1 MKGLLCAY
9 VFRQLAAFHDGEL
22 SVEQQIAVES
32 HLQECSRCAAE
43 VQRLQSISDALRCQA
58 AGLAQESFADIEG
71 LRAGVISRMK
81 AEREESLPS
90 QIGRLFEDLHLV
102 YAVLGAAGATLA
114 CLVVMFGMMHFGA
127 QERPDSLAALVEV
140 LAAPA
145 ASSNIVS
152 EGRLVT
158 TIQPGALRDDGPGS
172 DAVFALSS
180 VVTDQGRLRTLD
192 SGQVDSQSLS
202 GEQAR
207 EQILNLM
214 DTIIETQ
221 FQPNLI
227 DGLPLSAT
235 AWRFHVTVHP
245 RRSRVSASAAPHVTK
260 QSAGAALRDGQLTT
274 AVA

>member
-9 VFRQLAAFHDGEL
+9 MFRQLAAFHDGEL

-32 HLQECSRCAAE
+32 HLQDCSRCAAE
-43 VQRLQSISDALRCQA
+43 AKRLQAISDALRSEA
-58 AGLAQESFADIEG
+58 AGLSQESFADIEG
-71 LRAGVISRMK
+71 LQAGVISRMK
-81 AEREESLPS
+81 AEREESIPS

-102 YAVLGAAGATLA
+102 YAALGAAGATLA

-127 QERPDSLAALVEV
+127 QERPDSLAALVDV

-145 ASSNIVS
+145 ASNIVS
-152 EGRLVT
+152 EGPLAT
-158 TIQPGALRDDGPGS
+158 AIQPTAFRDDGPGS

-180 VVTDQGRLRTLD
+180 FVTEQGRLRTLD
-192 SGQVDSQSLS
+192 SDQVDNETVR
-202 GEQAR
+202 GEEAR

-221 FQPNLI
+221 FQPDLI
-227 DGLPLSAT
+227 DGLPLSST
-235 AWRFHVTVHP
+235 VWRLHVTVHG
-245 RRSRVSASAAPHVTK
+245 RRSRASASAAPHVSK
-260 QSAGAALRDGQLTT
+260 QSAGAALRDGQLTA

>member
-43 VQRLQSISDALRCQA
+43 AKRLQTISDALRSEA
-58 AGLAQESFADIEG
+58 AGLAQESFEDIEG

-90 QIGRLFEDLHLV
+90 QLGRLFEDLHLV
-102 YAVLGAAGATLA
+102 YAGLGAAGATLA
-114 CLVVMFGMMHFGA
+114 CLFVMFGMMHFGA

-145 ASSNIVS
+145 NTSTIIS
-152 EGRLVT
+152 EGRLVAM
-158 TIQPGALRDDGPGS
+158 QPLRDDGQGS
-172 DAVFALSS
+172 DAVFALSN

-192 SGQVDSQSLS
+192 SGQVDSETIN

-221 FQPNLI
+221 FQPDLL
-227 DGLPLSAT
+227 DGLPVNAT
-235 AWRFHVTVHP
+235 VWRLHVTVHG
-245 RRSRVSASAAPHVTK
+245 RRPRVSASAASHISK
-260 QSAGAALRDGQLTT
+260 QSAGAALRDGLVT
-274 AVA
+274 AAVV

>member
-1 MKGLLCAY
+1 MKGLLCVY

-43 VQRLQSISDALRCQA
+43 AKRLQTISDALRSEA

-71 LRAGVISRMK
+71 LQAGVISRMK

-90 QIGRLFEDLHLV
+90 QLGRLFEDLHLV
-102 YAVLGAAGATLA
+102 YAGLGAAGATLA
-114 CLVVMFGMMHFGA
+114 CLLVMFGMMHFGA

-145 ASSNIVS
+145 NTSSVIS
-152 EGRLVT
+152 EGRLVAM
-158 TIQPGALRDDGPGS
+158 QSGALRDDGQRS
-172 DAVFALSS
+172 DAVFALSN
-180 VVTDQGRLRTLD
+180 VVTDQGRLRTLGSD
-192 SGQVDSQSLS
+192 QIDSQTIS

-214 DTIIETQ
+214 DTIMETQ
-221 FQPNLI
+221 FQPDLL
-227 DGLPLSAT
+227 DGLPVNAT
-235 AWRFHVTVHP
+235 IWRLHVTVYG
-245 RRSRVSASAAPHVTK
+245 RRPRVSASAASHISK
-260 QSAGAALRDGQLTT
+260 QSAGAALRDGLFTT
-274 AVA
+274 AVV